1 MKPKFYEFTD
11 FVSTTTTIT
20 SKIIQDAFHSDKLNV
35 SKKADGSLLTASDI
49 TVEKIIRN
57 NIKNKFPNHGC
68 IGEELQDIRI
78 DLEYCWIIDPI
89 DGTFNFV
96 KGVPF
101 FGTLIGLL
109 ENKFPMFGS
118 LRLPLIEN
126 FLLTGD
132 NQKAYLNGT
141 ALKTTKFD
149 GWSKSLILTTDINRL
164 KQSAFKKQFEKLE
177 SLNTTLRTWGDCFG
191 YYLLCIGKAD
201 VMIDIDLKPFDILP
215 LIPIL
220 KGAGLEII
228 DLSSDKNYSSIV
240 ACKPE
245 VKNELASIF
254 S

>member
-20 SKIIQDAFHSDKLNV
+20 SKLIQDSFDSDNLNV
-35 SKKADGSLLTASDI
+35 SKKADGSLLTVSDLS
-49 TVEKIIRN
+49 VEKIIRN
-57 NIKNKFPNHGC
+57 KIKKTFPDHGC
-68 IGEELQDIRI
+68 IGEELQDVRI
-78 DLEYCWIIDPI
+78 DSEYCWIIDPI

-109 ENKFPMFGS
+109 ENKIPMYGS
-118 LRLPLIEN
+118 LRLPMTEN
-126 FLLTGD
+126 LLLTGD
-132 NQKAYLNGT
+132 NRNAYINGT
-141 ALKTTKFD
+141 SLKTTKFE

-164 KQSAFKKQFEKLE
+164 KLSAFKKQFEKLE
-177 SLNTTLRTWGDCFG
+177 TLNTTFRTWGDCFG

-220 KGAGLEII
+220 KGAGVEII
-228 DLSSDKNYSSIV
+228 DLSPDKNYSSIV

-245 VKNELASIF
+245 IKYELASIF
-254 S
+254 G

>member
-1 MKPKFYEFTD
+1 MKPKFNEFTD
-11 FVSTTTTIT
+11 FVSTTTTTT
-20 SKIIQDAFHSDKLNV
+20 SKIIQDSFVSDKLNV
-35 SKKADGSLLTASDI
+35 SKKADGSFLTVSDI

-57 NIKNKFPNHGC
+57 NIKKTFPDHGC
-68 IGEELQDIRI
+68 IGEELQDVSIES
-78 DLEYCWIIDPI
+78 EYCWIIDPI
-89 DGTFNFV
+89 DGTYNFV

-109 ENKFPMFGS
+109 ENKIPMYGS
-118 LRLPLIEN
+118 LRLPMIEN
-126 FLLTGD
+126 LLLTGD
-132 NQKAYLNGT
+132 NRNAYINGT
-141 ALKTTKFD
+141 SLKTTKFE

-164 KQSAFKKQFEKLE
+164 KLSAFKKQFEKLE
-177 SLNTTLRTWGDCFG
+177 TLNTTLRTWGDCFG

-220 KGAGLEII
+220 NGAGVEII

-245 VKNELASIF
+245 IKYELISVF
-254 S
+254 G